1 MNGIRIL
8 CDTNTLIHLLEGNED
23 VSDFLMGKQI
33 SISVITELE
42 LYGKQDM
49 SSFEISIVDML
60 IENCFVIDLL
70 PAIKQ
75 LVKTIKQR
83 YKMKLPDAI
92 VAATA
97 LYLDIP
103 LVTFDTDF
111 ERIENLKLILLNL
124 S

>member
-1 MNGIRIL
+1 MSGVRVL
-8 CDTNTLIHLLEGNED
+8 CDTNTLIHLLKNTPGVVD
-23 VSDFLMGKQI
+23 LLMGKQI

-42 LYGKQDM
+42 LYGKPNM
-49 SSFEISIVDML
+49 TPGEISVIDLL

-70 PAIKQ
+70 HPIKQ
-75 LVKTIKQR
+75 IIKIIKQKYR
-83 YKMKLPDAI
+83 IKLPDAI

-111 ERIENLKLILLNL
+111 EKIEEIKLVLLKL
-124 S
+124 